1 MNLKLKYGE
10 NYILFAGF
18 RQYIEDE
25 IVQSSV
31 NFYRD
36 SIQNFKEFRVI
47 EKRKEILLE
56 HPKFKE
62 SEFLMAFISEEFP
75 YIDEKI
81 SENII
86 PTVLRLIDEKEEKGT
101 VTVFKEFIIFYINCI
116 AKSSKEDYLS
126 FIGLS
131 DSISDEEEHFLMKI
145 KELMKY

>member
-1 MNLKLKYGE
+1 MDLKIKYGE

-25 IVQSSV
+25 VIQSSV
-31 NFYRD
+31 NIIRD
-36 SIQNFKEFRVI
+36 SIQNFKEFKII
-47 EKRKEILLE
+47 ERRKEILLE

-81 SENII
+81 SEDVI
-86 PTVLRLIDEKEEKGT
+86 PTVIRLIDEKEDKGT
-101 VTVFKEFIIFYINCI
+101 VADFKEFIIYYINCI

-131 DSISDEEEHFLMKI
+131 DSISDEEERFILKI
-145 KELMKY
+145 KELIKC